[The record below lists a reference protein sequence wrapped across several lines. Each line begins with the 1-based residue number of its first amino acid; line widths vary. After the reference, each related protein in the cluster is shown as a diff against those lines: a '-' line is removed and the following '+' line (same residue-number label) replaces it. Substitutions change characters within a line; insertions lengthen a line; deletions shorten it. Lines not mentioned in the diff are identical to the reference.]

1 MNFNGQLIT
10 KVNRT
15 ALDYPFS
22 FIPNVHDSIERKL
35 YLVENLLDRVIQ
47 CCSNVE
53 DFQRE
58 YIELEFV
65 FASCHLCFSTLL
77 KHLSDRLPYACLL
90 KSSNVDN
97 TLLSNSAYKEL
108 RQSIQETKNTNKHK
122 EQEEEKKKKK
132 KKKEEEEEE
141 QQELLTTSRQPFY
154 LYCPL
159 DGERFY
165 LFEENVQSLWKQ
177 WSKQIGSSQ
186 SFDIKLLHRRTY
198 PHYTV

>member
-1 MNFNGQLIT
+1 
-10 KVNRT
+10 
-15 ALDYPFS
+15 
-22 FIPNVHDSIERKL
+22 
-35 YLVENLLDRVIQ
+35 
-47 CCSNVE
+47 E